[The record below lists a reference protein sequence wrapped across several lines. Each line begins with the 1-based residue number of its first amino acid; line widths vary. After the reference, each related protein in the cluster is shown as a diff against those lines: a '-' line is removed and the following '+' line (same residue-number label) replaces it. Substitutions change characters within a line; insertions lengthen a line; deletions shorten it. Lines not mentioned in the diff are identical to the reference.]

1 MVSKKL
7 YSPLAILRTKMKIKL
22 LLILLLSASLFAGK
36 ITVAVAANVSYAI
49 DDLKKEFHALYPNTK
64 VNIILGGTGKL
75 VAQIKHKAPYD
86 ILMGA
91 NMMYPKSLYKSGEAI
106 TRPLVYAQGALAYLS
121 QTEMDFSKGI
131 TLLSDKNIKKIAVA
145 NPKTAPYGQASIE
158 ALKSAGIYEKIKH
171 KIVYGES
178 ISQTLTYAMRAT
190 DIGLIAKSALFS
202 PKLTHLKKEKNWIE
216 LDPKLYTPI
225 DQGVVLLK
233 HGEKNA
239 EASAFYA
246 FILSK
251 KAKIIFEKFGYSVP

>member
-1 MVSKKL
+1 
-7 YSPLAILRTKMKIKL
+7 MKIKL

-36 ITVAVAANVSYAI
+36 ITVAVSANVSYAI
-49 DDLKKEFHALYPNTK
+49 NDLKKEFNLLYPNIT
-64 VNIILGGTGKL
+64 VQVILGGTGKL

-91 NMMYPKSLYKSGEAI
+91 NMMYPESLYKSGEAI

-121 QTEMDFSKGI
+121 KNKMDFSKGI
-131 TLLSDKNIKKIAVA
+131 TLLTDKTIKRVAVA

-158 ALKSAGIYEKIKH
+158 ALKNAGIYEMVKTKL
-171 KIVYGES
+171 VYGES
-178 ISQTLTYAMRAT
+178 ISQTLTYAIRAT

-202 PKLTHLKKEKNWIE
+202 PKLVYLKKGKNWTE

-233 HGEKNA
+233 HGEKSA

-251 KAKIIFEKFGYSVP
+251 KAKTIFEKFGYNVP